1 MGKYNSV
8 KKACETNDIIFK
20 EIVNNFNFRTEK
32 DISNYILK
40 KFKQFKVKKA
50 YDPIVANNSIIIH
63 LKPRNKKLE
72 RGFLILDFACKVNG
86 YCSDVTRTLFIGK
99 ANSYE
104 KMLYNL
110 VLNCQRKCISKLKL
124 NYSYADLEI
133 YARVLLKNYKMFF
146 VHSLGHGLGKK
157 VHGSPVI
164 SVISKDKVTKGQ
176 FITIELG
183 IYFKDKKEIGIRVED
198 TIYIGNK
205 VEVLSKSS
213 KKLIEIY

>member
-1 MGKYNSV
+1 MSKYSSL
-8 KKACETNDIIFK
+8 KKACEINDIIFK
-20 EIVNNFNFRTEK
+20 EIVDDFNFKTEK
-32 DISNYILK
+32 NIYKYILK
-40 KFKQFKVKKA
+40 RFKQFKVKKA
-50 YDPIVANNSIIIH
+50 YDPIVANNSVTIH
-63 LKPRNKKLE
+63 PKQRNKKLE

-99 ANSYE
+99 VNRYE

-133 YARVLLKNYKMFF
+133 YARLLLKNYKMYFI
-146 VHSLGHGLGKK
+146 HSLGHGLGKK
-157 VHGSPVI
+157 IHDEPRI
-164 SVISKDKVTKGQ
+164 SAISKDKVTKGQ
-176 FITIELG
+176 FITIEPG

-205 VEVLSKSS
+205 IEVLSKFS
-213 KKLIEIY
+213 KKLIEV